1 MKPPPP
7 SASPWQL
14 LYGGAHRLR
23 FRWYHS
29 RSRHLPRP
37 VVSVGNLHWGGTG
50 KTPLTAAVAAHLR
63 DRGLAVC
70 ILSRGYA
77 SRGRGVRVVSTG
89 EGPLL
94 GPLLAGDEPVLLAGE
109 LPGVAVVV
117 GPDRFE
123 AGMAALHRLP
133 HTPDLFLLDDGF
145 SHLALRRDLDLVAFP
160 SADPFGGGRL
170 PPGGRRRE
178 PLAAIARAHAVVLTN
193 AGTPEDGR
201 ALAEALRPY
210 GFTGPGFASF
220 TLPGQPRR
228 IGGGE
233 LKEGAKVFLVTAI
246 ARPEGFVATVRSLG
260 FEIAG
265 ELRFPDHHVYP
276 VPSLQKIEEAFRS
289 SGAEAVLTT
298 VKDAVKLLGRLD
310 VPLAELP
317 IRAEPEPAFW
327 EWLDGHRFD
336 PR

>member
-1 MKPPPP
+1 
-7 SASPWQL
+7 
-14 LYGGAHRLR
+14 
-23 FRWYHS
+23 
-29 RSRHLPRP
+29 
-37 VVSVGNLHWGGTG
+37 VSIGNLHWGGTG
-50 KTPLTAAVAAHLR
+50 KTPLVAAVASHLR

-117 GPDRFE
+117 GPERHE
-123 AGMAALHRLP
+123 AGMAALRRLP
-133 HTPDLFLLDDGF
+133 RPPDLFLLDDGF
-145 SHLALRRDLDLVAFP
+145 SHLALRRDLDVVVFP
-160 SADPFGGGRL
+160 AADPFGGGRL
-170 PPGGRRRE
+170 FPSGRLRE

-193 AGTPEDGR
+193 ATAPEDGP

-220 TLPGQPRR
+220 IRPGRPDLPA
-228 IGGGE
+228 
-233 LKEGAKVFLVTAI
+233 GAKVLLVTAI
-246 ARPEGFVATVRSLG
+246 ARPERFEATARSLG

-265 ELRFPDHHVYP
+265 ELRFPDHHAYP
-276 VPSLQKIEEAFRS
+276 VPSLQRITEAFRS

-298 VKDAVKLLGRLD
+298 TKDAVKLQGRLD
-310 VPLAELP
+310 IPLAELP
-317 IRAEPEPAFW
+317 IQAEPVPAFW
-327 EWLDGHRFD
+327 EWLERVQHGLS
-336 PR
+336 P